1 VPLEFVASSNG
12 NVMLRCS
19 LEEIERLDMAEE
31 TDFLPGTVGYEGY
44 DPANVM
50 PLPYFALGADN
61 TSLPVT
67 YDKPVGEVA
76 FRRDVPVHATDGEIG
91 RVHGVVI
98 DPSDH
103 LVTHVLLQEGIYGD
117 VKRSPFPSAPFRTSG
132 PTFDSAS
139 RRARCKNYHPLIF
152 TDLTIRRALGLRPT
166 AVAPN
171 NLHEMSRH
179 CIRSKE
185 NELT

>member
-1 VPLEFVASSNG
+1 MPLEFVASSNG

-103 LVTHVLLQEGIYGD
+103 LVTHVLLQEGHLWGRQEVAIPISAISHFGSD
-117 VKRSPFPSAPFRTSG
+117 IRLGITKSEVQELPSV
-132 PTFDSAS
+132 
-139 RRARCKNYHPLIF
+139 
-152 TDLTIRRALGLRPT
+152 DLHG
-166 AVAPN
+166 
-171 NLHEMSRH
+171 SDD
-179 CIRSKE
+179 
-185 NELT
+185 